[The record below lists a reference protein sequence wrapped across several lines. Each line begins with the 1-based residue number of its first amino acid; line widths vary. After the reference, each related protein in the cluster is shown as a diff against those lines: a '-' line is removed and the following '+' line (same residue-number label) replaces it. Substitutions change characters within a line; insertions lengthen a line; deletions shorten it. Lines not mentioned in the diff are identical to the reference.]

1 MCVLKKQGQNKST
14 NYKFC
19 LFKEA
24 DVKLK
29 IKMKKLFV
37 ILVAF
42 IGFNIN
48 ANAQVPVKSATKA
61 QPTKSETKTQSQDLG
76 KKIENYVEKANQP
89 KEVREQRKIE
99 ERANTKNETAK
110 EIDKFLEKKEKQK

>member
-42 IGFNIN
+42 IGFSIN

-76 KKIENYVEKANQP
+76 KKIENYEP
-89 KEVREQRKIE
+89 
-99 ERANTKNETAK
+99 TKRSKRT
-110 EIDKFLEKKEKQK
+110 KKDRGTSKY

>member
-1 MCVLKKQGQNKST
+1 
-14 NYKFC
+14 
-19 LFKEA
+19 
-24 DVKLK
+24 
-29 IKMKKLFV
+29 MKKLFV

-42 IGFNIN
+42 IGFSIN

-76 KKIENYVEKANQP
+76 KKIENYVEKANKP

>member
-1 MCVLKKQGQNKST
+1 
-14 NYKFC
+14 
-19 LFKEA
+19 
-24 DVKLK
+24 
-29 IKMKKLFV
+29 MKKLFV

-42 IGFNIN
+42 IGFSIN
-48 ANAQVPVKSATKA
+48 TNAQVPVKSATKA

>member
-1 MCVLKKQGQNKST
+1 
-14 NYKFC
+14 
-19 LFKEA
+19 
-24 DVKLK
+24 
-29 IKMKKLFV
+29 MKKLFV

-42 IGFNIN
+42 IGFSIN

-76 KKIENYVEKANQP
+76 EKIENYVEKANQP

>member
-1 MCVLKKQGQNKST
+1 
-14 NYKFC
+14 
-19 LFKEA
+19 
-24 DVKLK
+24 
-29 IKMKKLFV
+29 MKKLFV

-42 IGFNIN
+42 IGFSIN

-110 EIDKFLEKKEKQK
+110 EINKFLEKKEKQK

>member
-1 MCVLKKQGQNKST
+1 
-14 NYKFC
+14 
-19 LFKEA
+19 
-24 DVKLK
+24 
-29 IKMKKLFV
+29 MKKLFV

-42 IGFNIN
+42 IGFSIN

-99 ERANTKNETAK
+99 DRANTKNETAK

>member
-1 MCVLKKQGQNKST
+1 
-14 NYKFC
+14 
-19 LFKEA
+19 
-24 DVKLK
+24 
-29 IKMKKLFV
+29 MKKLFV

-48 ANAQVPVKSATKA
+48 ANAQVTVKTATKA

>member
-1 MCVLKKQGQNKST
+1 
-14 NYKFC
+14 
-19 LFKEA
+19 
-24 DVKLK
+24 
-29 IKMKKLFV
+29 MKKLFV

>member
-1 MCVLKKQGQNKST
+1 
-14 NYKFC
+14 
-19 LFKEA
+19 
-24 DVKLK
+24 
-29 IKMKKLFV
+29 MKKLFV

-42 IGFNIN
+42 IGFSIN
-48 ANAQVPVKSATKA
+48 ANAQVPVKSVTKA

>member
-1 MCVLKKQGQNKST
+1 
-14 NYKFC
+14 
-19 LFKEA
+19 
-24 DVKLK
+24 
-29 IKMKKLFV
+29 MKKLFV

-42 IGFNIN
+42 SGFSNN

-76 KKIENYVEKANQP
+76 EKIENYVEKANQP
-89 KEVREQRKIE
+89 KEVREQRKTE

>member
-1 MCVLKKQGQNKST
+1 M
-14 NYKFC
+14 
-19 LFKEA
+19 
-24 DVKLK
+24 
-29 IKMKKLFV
+29 
-37 ILVAF
+37 VAF
-42 IGFNIN
+42 IGFSIN

>member
-1 MCVLKKQGQNKST
+1 
-14 NYKFC
+14 
-19 LFKEA
+19 
-24 DVKLK
+24 
-29 IKMKKLFV
+29 MKKLFV

-42 IGFNIN
+42 IGFSIN